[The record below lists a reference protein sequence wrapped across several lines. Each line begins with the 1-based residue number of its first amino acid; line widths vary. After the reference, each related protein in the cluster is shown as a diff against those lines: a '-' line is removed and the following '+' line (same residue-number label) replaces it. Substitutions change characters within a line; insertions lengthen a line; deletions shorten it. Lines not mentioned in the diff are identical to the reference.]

1 MRSMQKYDPKIIEP
15 KWQKVWEEKELYRT
29 TESADKPKYYCLDF
43 FPYPSGSSLSVG
55 HCRNYIPTDVISR
68 FQKMKGFNVLHPM
81 GWDAFGLPAEN
92 DAIKKNIHP
101 MDAIPKNV
109 ANFKRQLHLIGTSYD
124 WEREINS
131 TDPSY
136 YKWTQWLFLLL
147 YKRGLAYQAVA
158 QQWWC
163 PSCKTV
169 LANEQVEDG
178 KCWRCGSEVTKK
190 GLKQWF
196 FKITAY
202 ADRLLFDLDKIDWPE
217 KIKLMQ
223 KNWIGRREG
232 INIEYP
238 VLESDQKITCF
249 TTRPDTN
256 FGATFIVLGPEQ
268 KNVIEACRK
277 DQIDI
282 VKQYMIRAKKKTEI
296 ERISEGRRKTGVFTG
311 SYALNNLTG
320 RKIPIWVSD
329 FVLGN
334 VGTGA
339 VVGVPGHD
347 LRDFE
352 FAQEFGLPIKRVVVG
367 SDGDASEITKPEQVQ
382 EDEGTMIN
390 SEFLNGLDIHEATKK
405 VMDYLEEKGWGKRV
419 INYKMR
425 DWLISRQRYWGAPI
439 PMVHCEKCGTVP
451 VPEKDLPVLLPRLTD
466 FEPSGSGRS
475 PLSKYPAF
483 VETACPACGGQAQR
497 ETDTQDGF
505 ACSSWY
511 FLRFV
516 SPHHENF
523 AFEKQA
529 TKYWMPVDL
538 YVGGAEHA
546 VMHLLYARFYT
557 KVMYDA
563 NLISFDEPFTK
574 LKNQGMI
581 LASDGHKMS
590 KSLGNVVTPDETVEK
605 FGADALRMYEL
616 FIGPFEQEIA
626 WNEKGIRGTR
636 RFLDKYWNFI
646 FDTDKSAGD
655 SQDREI
661 ISLENKT
668 IKKVSEDIEKFK
680 FNTAMSTLMEFLNK
694 ILENKNNLSS
704 KVKNDCRKT
713 LTLILAPIAPHIT
726 EEVWQKKY
734 GDNSLK
740 WSVHQQNW
748 PAYNDKLIQNEM
760 ITLVVQINGKTRG
773 TIEIEKNTE
782 QVRAKKI
789 ILADNKFRK
798 YFDKQK
804 IKKIIFVPGKIINFL
819 LLNF

>member
-1 MRSMQKYDPKIIEP
+1 MEKYDPQKIES
-15 KWQKVWEEKELYRT
+15 KWQKEWEEKKLYKT
-29 TESADKPKYYCLDF
+29 TQDKSKPKYYCLDF
-43 FPYPSGSSLSVG
+43 FPYPSGASLSVG
-55 HCRNYIPTDVISR
+55 HCRNYVPTDVISR
-68 FQKMKGFNVLHPM
+68 YKRMKGFNVLHPM

-101 MDAIPKNV
+101 MDAISQNV
-109 ANFKRQLHLIGTSYD
+109 ANFKRQLRLIGTSYD

-178 KCWRCGSEVTKK
+178 KCWRCSSEVTKK

-223 KNWIGRREG
+223 RNWIGRSEG
-232 INIEYP
+232 LIINFKIGSEIIP
-238 VLESDQKITCF
+238 VF
-249 TTRPDTN
+249 TTRPDTI
-256 FGATFIVLGPEQ
+256 FGATFLVLAPEHPLVKKIVSSQQ
-268 KNVIEACRK
+268 KAEVLRYTE
-277 DQIDI
+277 
-282 VKQYMIRAKKKTEI
+282 VTKKKTEI
-296 ERISEGRRKTGVFTG
+296 DRLSEEREKTGVFTG
-311 SYALNNLTG
+311 SYCINLLNN
-320 RKIPIWVSD
+320 KSIPIWVAD
-329 FVLGN
+329 YVLLTY
-334 VGTGA
+334 GTGA
-339 VVGVPGHD
+339 IMAVPAHD
-347 LRDFE
+347 ERDFAFAKKFKLSIKEVIKPTKGYQSE
-352 FAQEFGLPIKRVVVG
+352 FPAQVFTEKGKLINSGTFNGLT
-367 SDGDASEITKPEQVQ
+367 SEQASEKIAQTVEK
-382 EDEGTMIN
+382 
-390 SEFLNGLDIHEATKK
+390 NGWGHKK
-405 VMDYLEEKGWGKRV
+405 VQ
-419 INYKMR
+419 YKMR

-439 PMVHCEKCGTVP
+439 PMIHCEKCGTVP
-451 VPEKDLPVLLPRLTD
+451 VAEKDLPALLPRLTD

-475 PLSKYPAF
+475 PLSRYPAF
-483 VETACPACGGQAQR
+483 VETACPACGGKAQR

-581 LASDGHKMS
+581 LASNGRKMS

-626 WNEKGIRGTR
+626 WNDKGIRGTR
-636 RFLDKYWNFI
+636 RFLDKYWNSI

-661 ISLENKT
+661 VSLKNKT
-668 IKKVSEDIEKFK
+668 VKKVGEDIEKFK
-680 FNTAMSTLMEFLNK
+680 FNTAVATLMEFLNK
-694 ILENKNNLSS
+694 ILGNKNNLSS

-713 LTLILAPIAPHIT
+713 LTLMLAPIVPHIT

-740 WSVHQQNW
+740 WSVLQQNW
-748 PAYNDKLIQNEM
+748 PSYNDKLIQNEV

-773 TIEIEKNTE
+773 TIAIEKNTE
-782 QVRAKKI
+782 QDEAQKI

-798 YFDKQK
+798 YFDRRK
-804 IKKIIFVPGKIINFL
+804 IKKIIFVPGRIINFL
-819 LLNF
+819 LL